1 MSDRTDEPRDIPAGT
16 HCEWCGAAL
25 DEQQADRPRPATPKP
40 AVAPADVGETH
51 CEWCGAEYPVP
62 GGEPA
67 G

>member
-1 MSDRTDEPRDIPAGT
+1 MSDRTDETRGVPAGT

-25 DEQQADRPRPATPKP
+25 DEQPAERPRPAPPKP
-40 AVAPADVGETH
+40 AAAPAEVGETH